1 MTTATPL
8 LAGSAATAVP
18 PDERKN
24 KMKNYTQISGGVT
37 AAKGFMAASKA
48 AGIKY
53 QDRKDMALLY
63 SQVLCNVAGTFTTNI
78 VKAAPVKWD
87 QQVVYETKMAQ
98 AVVINAGIANA
109 CTGVNGMAYCRQ
121 TAEKAGALLGV
132 PASQVLIASTGVIGK
147 QLPMDRIEAGI
158 EAMVPLLNNS
168 LQAGHDAALAIMTTD
183 THEKEV
189 AVQLELGGQVVTIGG
204 MCKGSGMIH
213 PNMCT
218 MLSFIT
224 TDAAISQPLLLEAL
238 KADVEDTYNM
248 ISVDGDTST
257 NDTCLLLANGLAGNP
272 EIVEKNDD
280 YAAFCKAL
288 NFVNETL
295 AKMMA
300 GDGEGA
306 TALFEVK
313 IVGAETKKQANILSK
328 AVITS
333 SLTKAAIYGHDAN
346 WGRILCAMGYSGAQF
361 DPEAVDLYFE
371 STAGSLKIIENG
383 VALDY
388 SEEEATA
395 ILSQPFV
402 TAIADIKMGEATATA
417 WGCDLT
423 YDYVKINAD
432 YRS

>member
-1 MTTATPL
+1 
-8 LAGSAATAVP
+8 
-18 PDERKN
+18 
-24 KMKNYTQISGGVT
+24 MKKITGGVT
-37 AAKGFMAASKA
+37 AAKGFKAASTA

-53 QDRKDMALLY
+53 KDRTDMAMIY
-63 SQVLCNVAGTFTTNI
+63 SEIPCNVAGTFTKNV

-87 QQVVYETKMAQ
+87 QKVVYETKMAQ
-98 AVVINAGIANA
+98 VVVINAGIANA
-109 CTGVNGMAYCRQ
+109 CTGEEGMGYCRV
-121 TAEKAGALLGV
+121 TAEEVEKQLKV
-132 PASQVLIASTGVIGK
+132 PAGQVLVASTGVIGK
-147 QLPMDRIEAGI
+147 QLPIDRICAGVDTMIPELKDDI
-158 EAMVPLLNNS
+158 ES
-168 LQAGHDAALAIMTTD
+168 GHKAALAIMTTD

-189 AVQLELGGQVVTIGG
+189 AVQVEIGGKTVTIGG

-218 MLSFIT
+218 MLSFVT

-238 KADVEDTYNM
+238 QADVEDTYNM

-257 NDTCLLLANGLAGNP
+257 NDTCVVLANGMAGNA
-272 EIVEKNDD
+272 EITEKNED
-280 YAAFCKAL
+280 YRTFVQAL
-288 NFVNETL
+288 NLVNETL

-313 IVGAETKKQANILSK
+313 VVGAESKEQAKILSK

-333 SLTKAAIYGHDAN
+333 SLTKAAIFGHDAN

-361 DPEAVDLYFE
+361 DPEKVDLFFE
-371 STAGSLKIIENG
+371 SAAGKMQIIENG

-388 SEEEATA
+388 SEEMATK
-395 ILSQPFV
+395 ILSEPEV
-402 TAIADIKMGEATATA
+402 TAIADIKMGDAQATA

-423 YDYVKINAD
+423 FDYVKINAD